1 MRLGLSKDSSGNYS
15 IWLGFE
21 KSEEGFLTRVITI
34 LRPTSTVQVVTL
46 WYEFE
51 PIKKVLW

>member
-1 MRLGLSKDSSGNYS
+1 MHLGLSKDASGNYS

-21 KSEEGFLTRVITI
+21 KDQMDLFTTVISI
-34 LRPTSTVQVVTL
+34 LRPTRTVQVVTL

>member
-1 MRLGLSKDSSGNYS
+1 MHLGLSKDDSGSYS

-21 KSEEGFLTRVITI
+21 KDKYDVFTTVIII

>member
-1 MRLGLSKDSSGNYS
+1 MHLGLSKDASGNYS

-21 KSEEGFLTRVITI
+21 KDQMNSLTTVIVI
-34 LRPTSTVQVVTL
+34 LRPTSTIQVVTL

-51 PIKKVLW
+51 PIEEVLW

>member
-1 MRLGLSKDSSGNYS
+1 MYLGLSKDTSGNYI

-21 KSEEGFLTRVITI
+21 KSEEGFLTRVISI